1 MSAHQYR
8 RALEAAQGE
17 YEQLMR
23 QRADIDRRLAQLV
36 QTIGTLSRLC
46 HLTPAVG
53 LGLTDA
59 CRMALKAAGHP
70 LSGRQI
76 RAHLEAMGFDVSKY
90 SNPLASIQT
99 VLKRL
104 QEAGPVE
111 FSSRVFKKPVYGP
124 AEPGAKRPLAASAAH
139 PRRKRSK

>member
-1 MSAHQYR
+1 MSAYQYR

-46 HLTPAVG
+46 HLTPTVG

-70 LSGRQI
+70 LSARQT

-104 QEAGPVE
+104 QDAGPIE
-111 FSSRVFKKPVYGP
+111 FSSRAFKKPVYGP
-124 AEPGAKRPLAASAAH
+124 ARPGANRPLAPSAA
-139 PRRKRSK
+139 PRRRQRSK